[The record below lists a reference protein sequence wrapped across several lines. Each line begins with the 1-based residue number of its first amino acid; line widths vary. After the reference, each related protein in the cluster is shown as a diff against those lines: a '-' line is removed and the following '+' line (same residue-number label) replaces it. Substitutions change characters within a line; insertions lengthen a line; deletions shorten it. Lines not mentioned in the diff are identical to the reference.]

1 MLTMMHVSGSDYS
14 DRRLR
19 FRQRAFR
26 SGTLQPNRSRPIG
39 GVAGR
44 RSGLLPFPPRQGQ
57 ADSLAATDFICS
69 ERDQSTAQ
77 MRADSTSES
86 CCCRVRCGA
95 DAGCSAGQHACSNMR
110 PCAARCL
117 PAPLALLPV
126 LCCAARA
133 LSACAA
139 LRCSLTEW
147 FDPGRSASLLQRAA
161 MQLRPAVGSM
171 GDSEACAPVVAWGR
185 RRGGLPGDRAHLC
198 RILAIAPGC
207 VAEGL
212 GHASL
217 RRVHQRTAAACQPD
231 PRDGLR
237 HWLPLG

>member
-69 ERDQSTAQ
+69 ERDQSTTQ

-95 DAGCSAGQHACSNMR
+95 DAACSAGQHACSNMR
-110 PCAARCL
+110 PCAARW
-117 PAPLALLPV
+117 PACAASAAACAALCCPRAAC
-126 LCCAARA
+126 LCCAALLINRMVRPWQECKPA
-133 LSACAA
+133 PTSRNAA
-139 LRCSLTEW
+139 PSGCRL
-147 FDPGRSASLLQRAA
+147 DGRL
-161 MQLRPAVGSM
+161 
-171 GDSEACAPVVAWGR
+171 
-185 RRGGLPGDRAHLC
+185 
-198 RILAIAPGC
+198 
-207 VAEGL
+207 
-212 GHASL
+212 
-217 RRVHQRTAAACQPD
+217 
-231 PRDGLR
+231 
-237 HWLPLG
+237 